1 VASADNDFHHDP
13 LPVLIAPNL
22 NPRSPAEPNVTELS
36 LIELSLIELS
46 LIERWL
52 MKLGGTRP
60 ADLVFD
66 PTFAC

>member
-13 LPVLIAPNL
+13 LPVRIAPKL
-22 NPRSPAEPNVTELS
+22 NPRSPVEPDVTELNLTELS
-36 LIELSLIELS
+36 LIE
-46 LIERWL
+46 RGL

>member
-1 VASADNDFHHDP
+1 VTELS
-13 LPVLIAPNL
+13 LI
-22 NPRSPAEPNVTELS
+22 ELS

>member
-1 VASADNDFHHDP
+1 VTELS
-13 LPVLIAPNL
+13 L
-22 NPRSPAEPNVTELS
+22 TELS
-36 LIELSLIELS
+36 LIELNLTELNLTALS

>member
-1 VASADNDFHHDP
+1 M
-13 LPVLIAPNL
+13 APKL
-22 NPRSPAEPNVTELS
+22 NPRSPAEPSVTELNLTELS
-36 LIELSLIELS
+36 LIE
-46 LIERWL
+46 RGL